1 MRKGR
6 RRFFFA
12 YSLDGKKLYQ
22 TAYGVPWTDTYPET
36 RTRLRSRTGSLCHQ
50 RIGRDRLLGYGRRQD
65 RLESGRRQEVRA
77 YDRKWG
83 TSECPLV
90 FDNKVIYTPGGN
102 QTTMVALDAET
113 GETVW
118 KSEPLGEHSS
128 YTSPLLVMNNGKI
141 KIVGV
146 TGKSVFGVN
155 PETGKIEWTSVTGDG
170 LRKIWRKDLNRSP
183 HTRFMITAPFRL

>member
-6 RRFFFA
+6 GDFLRLFLGREEILPNRLWCT
-12 YSLDGKKLYQ
+12 LDGYLPGDPYHATIENGKAYVISGSGEIVCLDTADGKIVWKVDGGKKF
-22 TAYGVPWTDTYPET
+22 E
-36 RTRLRSRTGSLCHQ
+36 RMTG
-50 RIGRDRLLGYGRRQD
+50 
-65 RLESGRRQEVRA
+65 
-77 YDRKWG
+77 KWG

-118 KSEPLGEHSS
+118 KSEPLGEHRFP

-155 PETGKIEWTSVTGDG
+155 PETGKIEWTFRDSGTVSG
-170 LRKIWRKDLNRSP
+170 RSGE
-183 HTRFMITAPFRL
+183 RI